1 LLFFTY
7 YQLSIINYQ
16 LINMARELRDEDY
29 LVANGTILSVI
40 GLPVGTSIPAVYTI
54 TTTAAAVIAA
64 IVVAVTAT
72 TVKLYADTTLKFGT
86 QVVTLTADAA
96 IGATSLAVA
105 PLTAA
110 IASGATASTN
120 ALIPVYSVASADTQ
134 VGDNIINS
142 RNFLSGLWQTK
153 TVTMRDASIA
163 CSGSFVRN
171 DPGFEAIRTAATSRS
186 KLYFE
191 LVEPDGTGDKGSA
204 FITNYSRKRQTDQHV
219 EVSFTVNVDGVLSA
233 ITV

>member
-1 LLFFTY
+1 M
-7 YQLSIINYQ
+7 S
-16 LINMARELRDEDY
+16 RELRDEDY
-29 LVANGTILSVI
+29 LLANGTMLSVI
-40 GLPVGTSIPAVYTI
+40 ALPPGTSTPTAYTI
-54 TTTAAAVIAA
+54 TTTAAAVALAIA
-64 IVVAVTAT
+64 IAVTAT

-120 ALIPVYSVASADTQ
+120 ALIPVYSVASSDTQ
-134 VGDNIINS
+134 IGDNVINS

-163 CSGSFVRN
+163 CSGTFVLN
-171 DPGFEAIRTAATSRS
+171 DPGFQTIRAVAKSRN

-219 EVSFTVNVDGVLSA
+219 QINYTVNVDGFLGDV
-233 ITV
+233 TP